1 MPVDSTGLE
10 QVISWSS
17 VSCLINTEPLGLLR
31 LQLSEP
37 IASER
42 ETKFGIQLGIP
53 ISMGINL
60 GECAKVV
67 HDFLGY
73 PKHCV

>member
-1 MPVDSTGLE
+1 M
-10 QVISWSS
+10 
-17 VSCLINTEPLGLLR
+17 LLR